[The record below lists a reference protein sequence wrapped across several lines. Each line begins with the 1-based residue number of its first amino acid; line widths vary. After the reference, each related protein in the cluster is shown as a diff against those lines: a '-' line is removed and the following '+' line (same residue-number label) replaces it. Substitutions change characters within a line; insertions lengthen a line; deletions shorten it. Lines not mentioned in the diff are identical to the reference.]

1 MPNTRAGDAFIT
13 MLAGY
18 QVYKSKSFSG
28 SSILIGK
35 EKTAQARSASLI
47 ASYYIYKDK
56 DKKTKPVKNMYVGNR
71 TFYKYVDDR
80 DLDIVSDLVHRNV
93 RTTFRGKK
101 YKGDK
106 ILQNFFPDLT
116 NRLKQDGDK
125 IAIGSAAISTPSE
138 RLEALGD
145 KQLMM
150 NNSTE
155 RGKMESADPV
165 DVMHKGRGYQ
175 VTFSPLTAA
184 DHHGLYGAGHKAM
197 MDDFAKYKNQNLK
210 EDELDNKR
218 AKRALS
224 YFRDRL
230 TVFNRAMKQMQ
241 KIPLTKTMTGQD
253 TSRLRQS
260 ILQAGGGRMKT
271 YKGFQVENRRGFNK
285 MAGNVTGFFNKSA
298 ASFVRTALGK
308 KNFGADTAGV
318 TYTFPLSKSP
328 ADAYKFV
335 HLSNFQLHTRMGFIQ
350 FNKRALRSAKV
361 VEGHDSLSAQ
371 LAADLHGHTEYSV
384 ASRMFNAQVAS
395 EAKVIGDTTE
405 VMKMTATEAAGA
417 KAKTRWYPSIDL
429 VHADK
434 QLSHFLRNQ
443 GTEMVERWFKSYTS
457 TGDTKFSKAL
467 GQRRNF
473 DVKGEQFWALP
484 YISFADYDI
493 RRFEE

>member
-1 MPNTRAGDAFIT
+1 MPNTRAGDFFIS

-18 QVYKSKSFSG
+18 QVYKSKSLSG
-28 SSILIGK
+28 SSIFIGK
-35 EKTAQARSASLI
+35 EKTAQARSTSRI
-47 ASYYIYKDK
+47 VSYYLYQDK
-56 DKKTKPVKNMYVGNR
+56 DQKTKPVKNMYVGNR
-71 TFYKYVDDR
+71 TFYKYVEDR
-80 DLDIVSDLVHRNV
+80 DLDIVSNAVHRDV
-93 RTTFRGKK
+93 RTTFANRG
-101 YKGDK
+101 YSGDG

-116 NRLKQDGDK
+116 NRLTKDGDK
-125 IAIGSAAISTPSE
+125 IPIGSRAISTPSE
-138 RLEALGD
+138 RIESLGD
-145 KQLMM
+145 KQLFMD
-150 NNSTE
+150 NSTE
-155 RGKMESADPV
+155 RGKQESADPV
-165 DVMHKGRGYQ
+165 DVMHRGRGYQ
-175 VTFSPLTAA
+175 VTFSPLTAS

-197 MDDFAKYKNQNLK
+197 MDDFASYKNQNLT
-210 EDELDNKR
+210 ENELDDKR

-224 YFRDRL
+224 YFRDRVV
-230 TVFNRAMKQMQ
+230 VFNRAMKQMQ
-241 KIPLTKTMTGQD
+241 KIPLKGPMTARD
-253 TSRLRQS
+253 TSRLRQT

-271 YKGFQVENRRGFNK
+271 FEGFQVESGRGFNK

-308 KNFGADTAGV
+308 KNFGAYTAGV
-318 TYTFPLSKSP
+318 TYTFPFSKSP
-328 ADAYKFV
+328 ADAFKFV
-335 HLSNFQLHTRMGFIQ
+335 HLGNFQLHTRMGFIQ
-350 FNKRALRSAKV
+350 FNKRALRTAKV

-371 LAADLHGHTEYSV
+371 LAADLHGHSEYSV

-395 EAKVIGDTTE
+395 EAKVAGDTTE

-434 QLSHFLRNQ
+434 QLSHFLANQ

-467 GQRRNF
+467 GKRRNF
-473 DVKGEQFWALP
+473 NVKGQQFWALP

>member
-1 MPNTRAGDAFIT
+1 

-56 DKKTKPVKNMYVGNR
+56 DKKTEPVKNMYVGNR

-150 NNSTE
+150 NNSTQ
-155 RGKMESADPV
+155 RGTMESADPV

-308 KNFGADTAGV
+308 KNFGAYTAGV

-335 HLSNFQLHTRMGFIQ
+335 HLGNFQLHTRMGFIQ

-371 LAADLHGHTEYSV
+371 LEADLHGHTEYSV

-429 VHADK
+429 VHANK

-443 GTEMVERWFKSYTS
+443 GTEMV
-457 TGDTKFSKAL
+457 A
-467 GQRRNF
+467 
-473 DVKGEQFWALP
+473 
-484 YISFADYDI
+484 
-493 RRFEE
+493 